1 VAPTCVLDREQIP
14 GDWLEDLAL
23 VYVNT
28 ARSGHLVKELAR
40 FGVPVISHIHE
51 LGHEFARA
59 GAASVTGLLNHTTH
73 FIACSETVAGFLRGT
88 CQVSDDRV
96 SVIHEMIPVGSVC
109 ERAEEMSPQAVRD
122 HLNVPRE
129 AVLIGAVG
137 VVSWRKGTDLF
148 LQLADRFRRAG
159 LDASGLDYRFVWI
172 GDVEGSERFEEY
184 AHDQEKLG
192 LRDWLLFAG
201 EQENPYP
208 FVRALDIFCLPSR
221 EDPFPLVMLEAG
233 ALGKATVAFEG
244 SGGAE
249 EFCAMGGGVTV
260 PYLDMDAMAQEL
272 ARQSSR
278 SYREERERAGVEA
291 KALVEGNFGVEMV
304 APKIM
309 EIVDRY
315 MGKGYPDRD
324 LIEQVMVTAQA
335 AKRLSARSR
344 SQITGRIFSKWGG
357 VAKACCEREY
367 LVDHQGLVELT
378 VPIVVPASAA
388 SKFRLRIELSDRPA
402 IARLTELRL
411 LDSEGNGELSDFLDS
426 DVRQFT
432 YSDSMIELE
441 SDEEGVT
448 VFAMGL
454 DSRIYTPNI
463 DIRGLPNRFEVRL
476 TFRLDCELAQGLRPF
491 VDASSE
497 ERVKGQQSFWR
508 RALGTFL
515 G

>member
-1 VAPTCVLDREQIP
+1 
-14 GDWLEDLAL
+14 
-23 VYVNT
+23 
-28 ARSGHLVKELAR
+28 
-40 FGVPVISHIHE
+40 
-51 LGHEFARA
+51 
-59 GAASVTGLLNHTTH
+59 
-73 FIACSETVAGFLRGT
+73 
-88 CQVSDDRV
+88 
-96 SVIHEMIPVGSVC
+96 
-109 ERAEEMSPQAVRD
+109 
-122 HLNVPRE
+122 
-129 AVLIGAVG
+129 
-137 VVSWRKGTDLF
+137 
-148 LQLADRFRRAG
+148 
-159 LDASGLDYRFVWI
+159 
-172 GDVEGSERFEEY
+172 
-184 AHDQEKLG
+184 
-192 LRDWLLFAG
+192 
-201 EQENPYP
+201 
-208 FVRALDIFCLPSR
+208 
-221 EDPFPLVMLEAG
+221 
-233 ALGKATVAFEG
+233 
-244 SGGAE
+244 
-249 EFCAMGGGVTV
+249 V

-291 KALVEGNFGVEMV
+291 KALVEGNFGVETV

-315 MGKGYPDRD
+315 TGKGYPDRD

-344 SQITGRIFSKWGG
+344 SQITGRIFSKWEGI
-357 VAKACCEREY
+357 AKACCEREY

-497 ERVKGQQSFWR
+497 ERVKGYQSFWR